1 MRMIQRLNP
10 GPGIAD
16 FWTEFKRPNPYRWP
30 VLGGSVV
37 LTAAQMYLLTD
48 HPVNLNWAVVGV
60 LALIVG
66 VVVAAFIAEH
76 VRIRMSVL
84 LVAVLMTFGML
95 YSFTRERVRI
105 PTRPPEVTYITT
117 FAPGR
122 SEAEIEASNAANQK
136 QQDALRADQAAR
148 EEEAKDAYRALG
160 RATGLDVD
168 AMEREIKRD
177 EARERAA
184 SSGVADRKQ

>member
-1 MRMIQRLNP
+1 M
-10 GPGIAD
+10 
-16 FWTEFKRPNPYRWP
+16 
-30 VLGGSVV
+30 
-37 LTAAQMYLLTD
+37 
-48 HPVNLNWAVVGV
+48 
-60 LALIVG
+60 LASCLIV
-66 VVVAAFIAEH
+66 
-76 VRIRMSVL
+76 
-84 LVAVLMTFGML
+84 LVAVHLALPDIVSAQAQRGGQGASATGKPDPKP
-95 YSFTRERVRI
+95 TGERVRI
-105 PTRPPEVTYITT
+105 PTRPPEVTYIST

-148 EEEAKDAYRALG
+148 EEKAKDAYRALG

-177 EARERAA
+177 EAREQAA